1 MPGPRRRLPTRP
13 MPSVIMS
20 AATTATRAIAAT
32 TDGSNP
38 NHVTAGT
45 SSPPLGSG
53 LPVPLVP
60 PVPPPSSLAPG
71 EVAPSGEAPAV
82 VAGEASGEA
91 PSEKLGT
98 GLATLGWA
106 LGTALGCGA
115 PLAPGTATVVK
126 FAQRY

>member
-1 MPGPRRRLPTRP
+1 MPGPRRRLPARP
-13 MPSVIMS
+13 MPSVTMS

-53 LPVPLVP
+53 LAVP
-60 PVPPPSSLAPG
+60 PVPPVPPVPSSLGPG

-98 GLATLGWA
+98 GLTSLGCG
-106 LGTALGCGA
+106 LGTALGCGV
-115 PLAPGTATVVK
+115 PL
-126 FAQRY
+126 